1 MFSVIDIIFLIEF
14 SKTGN
19 IETAIG
25 TTYATM

>member
-25 TTYATM
+25 TTHATM